1 MVLHLEEAVLSSHF
15 PRSTRFLL
23 GAGALAVATCLSP
36 TAAQAAPPA
45 CELDRP
51 ILFGGMNWESNLI
64 VVDIER
70 AILEKGY
77 GCKTRVESGETLPM
91 LAALQ
96 RGDVDVNS
104 EIWLNSVRE
113 PWEKAVA
120 TGKVAKA
127 GDLFPGGEGW
137 FIPRYVAE
145 RFPELKKASDLPKFK
160 QEFADPEEPGK
171 GRFYGCPAGWGCE
184 VTSTNLFRS
193 LGLEKDFV
201 LYSPGTGAAQ
211 KAALTSAY
219 NRKQN
224 IAFYYWYPTPL
235 VGGLDLVKLEL
246 PAYDAAAHAC
256 NTSPTC
262 ANPKPSDYPE
272 NPVFTAVNT
281 EFANKAPVS
290 AAFLGKVAIARDTVE
305 KLLAW
310 YDDAG
315 VETSEA
321 AEHFLKQYPDVWTK
335 WVPADVADRVK
346 ASL

>member
-1 MVLHLEEAVLSSHF
+1 LSLSSTPVRF
-15 PRSTRFLL
+15 TRLARSIL
-23 GAGALAVATCLSP
+23 GASAFAVAASLAP
-36 TAAQAAPPA
+36 IAAQAAAPT

-64 VVDIER
+64 VTDIER

-104 EIWLNSVRE
+104 EVWLNSVRD
-113 PWEKAVA
+113 PWEKALA

-127 GDLFPGGEGW
+127 GDLYPGGEGW

-145 RFPELKKASDLPKFK
+145 RFPELKKASDLPRFK
-160 QEFADPEEPGK
+160 KEFADPEEPGK

-184 VTSTNLFRS
+184 VTSTNLFKS

-219 NRKQN
+219 KRKQN

-235 VGGLDLVKLEL
+235 VGSLDLVKLEL
-246 PAYDAAAHAC
+246 PAYNAEAHNC
-256 NTSPTC
+256 NTSPKC
-262 ANPKPSDYPE
+262 ANPKPSDYPD

-281 EFANKAPVS
+281 DFAAKAPQT
-290 AAFLGKVAIARDTVE
+290 AAFLGKVAIPRETVD

-310 YDDAG
+310 YDEAG
-315 VETSEA
+315 VDSDEA
-321 AEHFLKQYPDVWTK
+321 ATYFLKQFPDVWTQ
-335 WVPADVADRVK
+335 WVPADVAERVK